1 MRHEHKEISKILP
14 YGELLRGFANQ
25 GYLVKSDLKRFLRD
39 RGIFFNTSEKES
51 LVPCISTLLLSPSE
65 FDELREYQNTK
76 EDNYKKNTS
85 RISCSSDFKIIE
97 ALDNINFNKI
107 IPEEGAN
114 FRLIKEPTIAINPNN
129 RNKAII
135 EYEIERNDLNKS
147 WYESTNVFK
156 GEIEIEKISDTEIKL
171 TKSYTSNESNY
182 VGENIL
188 KNTLRHFKDKKIVER
203 DQQLR
208 KILFSDFDN
217 ADRIVFFYRLSANM
231 QDTVFQF
238 KEIVNLEFRPETGK
252 NLPTEIDW
260 MLNKSELK
268 IRGRNIHDT
277 FFIKDNKFHESLQ
290 FWEIESSFTFK
301 LEKYE
306 GTCNIVFGFKDYLTK
321 GENAEFE
328 LNISNFNLYN
338 GSEYSSKDKLLIKNR
353 LLKQIERSKDLVY
366 TNFLKYIQEK
376 ETIIK

>member
-1 MRHEHKEISKILP
+1 MRQEHKEVSKILP

-39 RGIFFNTSEKES
+39 RGIFFNTSEKEF
-51 LVPCISTLLLSPSE
+51 LVPCVSTLLLSPTE

-85 RISCSSDFKIIE
+85 RINCSSDFKVID
-97 ALDNINFNKI
+97 ALDNLNFAGI
-107 IPEEGAN
+107 IPEEGVS
-114 FRLIKEPTIAINPNN
+114 FRLTKEPTITMNQNN
-129 RNKAII
+129 KHKAII

-171 TKSYTSNESNY
+171 TKSYTSHESSF

-188 KNTLRHFKDKKIVER
+188 KIAINHFKEKKIVEKE
-203 DQQLR
+203 QQLK
-208 KILFSDFDN
+208 KILFSDFNN

-231 QDTVFQF
+231 KDTVFQF
-238 KEIVNLEFRPETGK
+238 KDIVNLEFRPEMGK
-252 NLPTEIDW
+252 VLPMEIDW

-268 IRGRNIHDT
+268 IRGRQIHDT
-277 FFIKDNKFHESLQ
+277 FFIKDNKFHENLQ

-306 GTCNIVFGFKDYLTK
+306 GTCNIIFGFKEYLTK

-328 LNISNFNLYN
+328 LNISNFSLYN

-353 LLKQIERSKDLVY
+353 LLKQIEKSKDLVY
-366 TNFLKYIQEK
+366 TNFLKYVQEK
-376 ETIIK
+376 EVTIK